1 MFAFSLFVEAV
12 ALWYWMFLCS
22 FPKLLRLRFW
32 NNLDFG
38 FLNKPVT
45 LFQSILYV
53 DMLAPMVKGQLLFL
67 SCHFLCH
74 RYSLDPRP
82 NQITS
87 TCWGQLKMTSGMMG
101 SSSLVRYVKFLIHFL
116 GWQGLTVHT
125 EAKRYK
131 LLSTFAWQKCPFLLS
146 IPPLPP

>member
-1 MFAFSLFVEAV
+1 MNGYSIWTAGFRGIKYLNEDLRVTKVVCKSVQHVQFLSVCRGSGTLILDVSLQLSKT
-12 ALWYWMFLCS
+12 ALS
-22 FPKLLRLRFW
+22 EVPKK
-32 NNLDFG
+32 LDFG

-53 DMLAPMVKGQLLFL
+53 DMLAPTVKGQLMFL

-87 TCWGQLKMTSGMMG
+87 TCWGEIKND
-101 SSSLVRYVKFLIHFL
+101 K
-116 GWQGLTVHT
+116 
-125 EAKRYK
+125 
-131 LLSTFAWQKCPFLLS
+131 P
-146 IPPLPP
+146 